1 MLGLSVIDVV
11 VIVAYLAGV
20 TALGIY
26 VARRVKVLGDFV
38 MPRRFGYWMMAMHA
52 FGTGTHSDQAVSVA
66 SKTYTNGLSGIWYQ
80 WLYLF
85 ATPFYWLFA
94 PVLRRFRALTT
105 ADIFELRY
113 NRSVAALY
121 AIVSVAMMVTTIG
134 LMLKGSG
141 AVIEGASGGA
151 ISSNVAIA
159 AMTVLF
165 VVYGTAGGLGAAI
178 ITDFVQGILTIVF
191 SFLLLPVVLNAVGG
205 LEGMRATIASDEMFS
220 LVAPGDIG
228 FFYIAVITVNALI
241 GIVAQPH
248 ILANCAA
255 GKTEKEGQV
264 GFVVGS
270 FTKRICTVAWS
281 LTGLAGVAYFL
292 GQDLNPDHLY
302 GLLASEFL
310 PSLLPGMLGLFI
322 ATLLASVMS
331 SCDSFMIAGSALF
344 TENIYKKARTGR
356 TPGHY
361 VMVARIVSVLVVA
374 VGVMYAYWLD
384 GVIQGLEI
392 LWRIAPMMGI
402 PFWLGL
408 FWRRTTPAAAWT
420 STLGAMFIWWLTS
433 QGFFLDWLT
442 TLSISETLGLVTNP
456 TDAGAGAIAISL
468 PWQMVF
474 YLVVGFGLGIATSF
488 VTRRADPEKVER
500 YYTLLR
506 TPVWSEEDEPDQ
518 PCTVP
523 AGAMTLER
531 RVFFPNSE
539 LEIPIPARRSV
550 VGFLAGYLVVAA
562 IILYVYSIAVG

>member
-1 MLGLSVIDVV
+1 MFGIGITDVLV
-11 VIVAYLAGV
+11 VIVYLIGV
-20 TALGIY
+20 TLLGAL
-26 VARRVKVLGDFV
+26 VMRRIHELGDFV
-38 MPRRFGYWMMAMHA
+38 MPRRFGRWMMTMHA

-85 ATPFYWLFA
+85 ATPFYWLIA
-94 PVLRRFRALTT
+94 PMMRRFRALTT

-113 NRSVAALY
+113 NSSVAALY
-121 AIVSVAMMVTTIG
+121 AFVSIAMMVTTIG

-141 AVIEGASGGA
+141 AVIEGASNGG
-151 ISSNVAIA
+151 ISSNVAIVS
-159 AMTVLF
+159 MTVLF

-178 ITDFVQGILTIVF
+178 LTDFIQGILTIIF

-205 LEGMRATIASDEMFS
+205 IEGMRATIDSEEMFS

-228 FFYIAVITVNALI
+228 FFYITVITVNALI

-255 GKTEKEGQV
+255 GKTEKEGQF

-281 LTGLAGVAYFL
+281 LTGLAGVAYFI

-302 GLLASEFL
+302 GMLASEFL
-310 PSLLPGMLGLFI
+310 PQMLPGMLGLFI

-331 SCDSFMIAGSALF
+331 SCDSFMIAASALF
-344 TENIYKKARTGR
+344 TENVYKKARPGR
-356 TPGHY
+356 SKAHY
-361 VMVARIVSVLVVA
+361 LQVARIVSVGVVIL
-374 VGVMYAYWLD
+374 GVLYAYWLD

-392 LWRIAPMMGI
+392 LWKIAPMMGI

-408 FWRRTTPAAAWT
+408 FWQRTTPAAAWT
-420 STLGAMFIWWLTS
+420 STLGALFAWWIST
-433 QGFFLDWLT
+433 QGFFVDGLMA
-442 TLSISETLGLVTNP
+442 LSLGSLVTQTEGTP
-456 TDAGAGAIAISL
+456 AMSL

-474 YLVVGFGLGIATSF
+474 YLVTGFVLGVVTSLATKR
-488 VTRRADPEKVER
+488 TDPAKLER

-506 TPVWSEEDEPDQ
+506 TPVFSEEANLAK
-518 PCTVP
+518 PCTIP
-523 AGAMTLER
+523 EGAVTLPR
-531 RVFFPNSE
+531 RTLLPNSDF
-539 LEIPIPARRSV
+539 EISLPSRRSII
-550 VGFLAGYLVVAA
+550 GFLAGWACVAA
-562 IILYVYSIAVG
+562 IVLFVYMIAAG